1 MFNRLL
7 EQETITYERCV
18 RTPSRQV
25 WKPLPTS
32 SPTHLRLNSMPLF
45 PLDNLGFSGVQIVVV
60 AVAANSRCVLHSS
73 HSPFSHSSPQNY
85 PLWPR
90 QSPLRHTSPA
100 RLRSSRRGISLAQT
114 ISASFSSPHL
124 FFPQTSQ
131 SHSVVTTHA
140 DRTTKRRRAW
150 GTRNGQRQVLFPAVA
165 AMQSRWPLLVTSDI
179 AQRLPI
185 ADGEAA
191 FHKRG
196 EEGEKEGRR
205 KRSSVS
211 SPS

>member
-60 AVAANSRCVLHSS
+60 AVACNSRWVLPPS
-73 HSPFSHSSPQNY
+73 HPPFSHSSPENY

-100 RLRSSRRGISLAQT
+100 RLCSSRRGISLAQT
-114 ISASFSSPHL
+114 ISASFSSPHPPL
-124 FFPQTSQ
+124 PSNCPVPQRCHYLHGDGPQDDGKEEDMGNSQ
-131 SHSVVTTHA
+131 WTAPSALPCSC
-140 DRTTKRRRAW
+140 
-150 GTRNGQRQVLFPAVA
+150 GNAVA
-165 AMQSRWPLLVTSDI
+165 LATTS
-179 AQRLPI
+179 
-185 ADGEAA
+185 
-191 FHKRG
+191 H
-196 EEGEKEGRR
+196 
-205 KRSSVS
+205 
-211 SPS
+211 